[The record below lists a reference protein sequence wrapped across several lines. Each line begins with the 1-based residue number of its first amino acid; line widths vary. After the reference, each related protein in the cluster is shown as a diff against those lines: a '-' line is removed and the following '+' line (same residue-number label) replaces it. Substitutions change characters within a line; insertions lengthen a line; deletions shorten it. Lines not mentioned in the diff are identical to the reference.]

1 MKVALFSPCYVDQ
14 FYPDVGLATLQVLES
29 LGVQADFPEQQT
41 CCGQPMAN
49 SGCMPE
55 ARPLAEKFIDIFSG
69 YDYIVSPS
77 GSCVSMVRNHYDHLV
92 SPGDPQAS
100 AVRRQTL
107 ELGEFLVQVL
117 GIRSLSGVFPH
128 RVGLHQSCHGLREL
142 RLGPCSESMTA
153 RESLL
158 QLLLGSFTGISFSQL
173 QRKDECCG
181 FGGTFAVA
189 EEAVSA
195 MMGEDRINDHLQ
207 AGTEV
212 LTAGDMSCLMHLDG
226 IIRRRALP
234 IRVLHYAQIMA
245 QAMQQAPAAVQ
256 KHTAGTVQH

>member
-1 MKVALFSPCYVDQ
+1 MKVALFIPCYVDQ
-14 FYPDVGLATLQVLES
+14 FYPDVGLATVQVLES
-29 LGVQADFPEQQT
+29 LGVQVDFPEQQT

-55 ARPLAEKFIDIFSG
+55 ARPLAEKFIETFAG

-92 SPGDPQAS
+92 SASDQQATL
-100 AVRRQTL
+100 VRRHTL

-128 RVGLHQSCHGLREL
+128 QVGLHQSCHGLREL

-181 FGGTFAVA
+181 FGGTFAVG

-245 QAMQQAPAAVQ
+245 QAMQQAPDARQ
-256 KHTAGTVQH
+256 KRTASTGQH

>member
-1 MKVALFSPCYVDQ
+1 MKVALFIPCYVDL
-14 FYPDVGLATLQVLES
+14 FYPDVGLATVQVLES
-29 LGVQADFPEQQT
+29 LGVQVDFPEQQT

-55 ARPLAEKFIDIFSG
+55 ARPLAEKFIDTFAG

-92 SPGDPQAS
+92 SASDQQATL
-100 AVRRQTL
+100 VRRQTL

-128 RVGLHQSCHGLREL
+128 QVGLHQSCHGLREL

-181 FGGTFAVA
+181 FGGTFAVG

-245 QAMQQAPAAVQ
+245 QAMQQAPDARQ
-256 KHTAGTVQH
+256 KRTASTGQH

>member
-1 MKVALFSPCYVDQ
+1 MKVALFIPCYVDQ
-14 FYPDVGLATLQVLES
+14 FYPDVGLATVQVLES
-29 LGVQADFPEQQT
+29 LGVQVDFPEQQT

-55 ARPLAEKFIDIFSG
+55 ARPLAEKFIDTFAG

-92 SPGDPQAS
+92 SASDQQATS
-100 AVRRQTL
+100 VRRQTL

-128 RVGLHQSCHGLREL
+128 QVGLHQSCHGLREL

-181 FGGTFAVA
+181 FGGTFAVG

-245 QAMQQAPAAVQ
+245 QAMQQAPDARQ
-256 KHTAGTVQH
+256 KRTASTGQH